1 MLIRWHLVEAD
12 SQSSYQYCQAQPQ
25 LNSTQSQLKLRLRLT
40 LFPADPPTHPPRT
53 VVSKTSSVLLQY
65 NFKTTL

>member
-40 LFPADPPTHPPRT
+40 LFPADPATDPART
-53 VVSKTSSVLLQY
+53 VVSRPARELKFRTD
-65 NFKTTL
+65 TD